1 MSIVFFILMALTL
14 IFGVGAIIYNMSR
27 YNDSDPKIKKQYIAA
42 SLAASFV
49 LLILALS
56 VVQVNAGHVGVVK
69 NFGAVTGTKFEPGL
83 HFKAPIMQT
92 VETYRTQQVIYETS
106 DTPDTSNATF
116 TDFSVDT
123 MTEDGQR
130 IKVRFTVVLHIDP
143 TKADWIAQNIGTEED
158 VIEKVV
164 KANARSEARNIP
176 KSFKASDLYGE
187 NVYVCQ
193 AAIFKKLAPI
203 FADNGVILDEF
214 LLRDIGFDE
223 NLAQALEEKQIALEK
238 QVTAARMVD
247 VKTAEADQLIASAKG
262 TAQAEIEKAR
272 GQAEAIRV
280 INEQLARAGYYNEYL
295 LAKGIA
301 EGTTDIQ
308 WVVPEGSMPILD
320 LAGVTNT
327 ATP

>member
-1 MSIVFFILMALTL
+1 MLLFAVLAILFL
-14 IFGVGAIIYNMSR
+14 IAGIGLVVLNVMTKDQWGLNRPSVIGCF
-27 YNDSDPKIKKQYIAA
+27 
-42 SLAASFV
+42 LAALV
-49 LLILALS
+49 LLVLAS
-56 VVQVNAGHVGVVK
+56 ATVQIEAGHVGVVK
-69 NFGAVTGTKFEPGL
+69 NFGAVTGTKFNPGL
-83 HFKAPIMQT
+83 HVKIPIVQT
-92 VETYRTQQVIYETS
+92 VEVYRTQQVIYETS
-106 DTPDTSNATF
+106 DNPESSQATF

-130 IKVRFTVVLHIDP
+130 IKVRFTAVLHIDP
-143 TKADWIAQNIGTEED
+143 AMADWVAQNIGTEAD

-164 KANARSEARNIP
+164 KANARSEARNVP

-193 AAIFKKLAPI
+193 KAIFDKLAPI
-203 FADNGVILDEF
+203 FAANGVILDEF

-223 NLAQALEEKQIALEK
+223 NLAQALEAKQIALEQ

-308 WVVPEGSMPILD
+308 WIVPEGSMPILD
-320 LAGVTNT
+320 LAGVTNP
-327 ATP
+327 APAQ